1 MGVKIAD
8 LLHAEPISLTSL
20 EGTVIAIDTP
30 NFLFST
36 LNFTAK
42 NTDSLFID
50 RTQRVI
56 NHLYGILYKILFLYS
71 KRILPVFC
79 FDGKVSELKRIITKD
94 QLNDFRYAK
103 RMHEKALKNKDWK
116 TARQIGLSKEFLWP
130 SVVEESKILLSLL
143 GVPYIESPS
152 SAEAQC
158 AHLVKSHLV
167 DYMNSQDF
175 DSLLFG
181 SPHVIQNLTKSMR
194 RKIKNKWVYQKI
206 EPKLY
211 DLKKSLKLM
220 GINYF
225 QLIDLVLLLKTDYFP
240 GIKHV
245 GSKTAL
251 KLIKAHETLENIID
265 RERNKNYYFS
275 SLTPEIIFKV
285 RNIFLFPEVI
295 TPKEPFTWT
304 APIREKVRAFLCKDH
319 HLNQARVEN
328 NLNKLINKYHS
339 CISAFETFRKKSKHV
354 QLTLD
359 EIFSNKSI

>member
-8 LLHAEPISLTSL
+8 LVHSDSISLTSL
-20 EGTVIAIDTP
+20 EGTVIAIDAP

-56 NHLYGILYKILFLYS
+56 NHLYGILYKVLFLYS

-225 QLIDLVLLLKTDYFP
+225 QLIDLALLLKTDYFP

-245 GSKTAL
+245 GPKTAL
-251 KLIKAHETLENIID
+251 KLIKAHETLENIIQK
-265 RERNKNYYFS
+265 ESKNHDFS
-275 SLTPEIIFKV
+275 SLTPEIISKV

-304 APIREKVRAFLCKDH
+304 LPMKSKILHFLCKDH
-319 HLNQARVEN
+319 HLNEERVE
-328 NLNKLINKYHS
+328 KTVDKISTSYHS
-339 CISAFETFRKKSKHV
+339 CISIFEALRKKPKHV

-359 EIFSNKSI
+359 EIFQN